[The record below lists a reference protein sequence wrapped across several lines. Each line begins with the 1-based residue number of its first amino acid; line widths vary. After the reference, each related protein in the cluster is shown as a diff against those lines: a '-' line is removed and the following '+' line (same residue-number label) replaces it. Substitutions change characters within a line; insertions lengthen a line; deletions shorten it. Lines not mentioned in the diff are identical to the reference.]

1 MPRFL
6 RFAAFFLLASLA
18 TATPID
24 PRKVGAE
31 LTSMFYEGRIDAVWG
46 RMDERMRAALGS
58 KEALAAFRV
67 QVAEQLGD
75 ESTVVEETLGS
86 EQGYHLY
93 LRRARFE
100 KYGGVV
106 VVQWALA
113 ADGTVAGF
121 YIRPEEAR
129 AAAPSK
135 HLDYQ
140 TKTKL
145 RLPFDDEVFVFW
157 GGRTLEQNYH
167 AIDANQRFAYDLVM
181 MKDGA
186 SHAGDGSRNEDYL
199 CFGKPVLAPGDG
211 TVVEVIDGVHDNVP
225 GQMNPEQVT
234 GNHVVIDHGNGEH
247 SLLAHFRNGSL
258 RVKKGDDVHA
268 GQALGECG
276 NSGNSSEPH
285 LHYQLQDGPGFG
297 VAAGL
302 PAQFSDYLADGQPV
316 ARGEPVKGQRVQ
328 PRISIPPSE

>member
-1 MPRFL
+1 MPWFL
-6 RFAAFFLLASLA
+6 RFAAVFLFTSLA
-18 TATPID
+18 TAAPID

-31 LTSMFYEGRIDAVWG
+31 LTSMFYEGRIDEVWA
-46 RMDERMRAALGS
+46 RMDEKMRAALGS

-67 QVAEQLGD
+67 QVAEQLGN
-75 ESTVVEETLGS
+75 ESVVVEETLAS
-86 EQGYHLY
+86 EQGYSLY

-106 VVQWALA
+106 AVQWALA

-121 YIRPEEAR
+121 YIRPDEAP

-145 RLPFDDEVFVFW
+145 RLPFDDEIFVFW
-157 GGRTLEQNYH
+157 GGRSVEQNYH
-167 AIDANQRFAYDLVM
+167 AIDANQRFAYDLLM
-181 MKDGA
+181 MKDDA
-186 SHAGDGSRNEDYL
+186 SHAGEGRRNEDYF
-199 CFGKPVLAPGDG
+199 CFGKSVLAPGEG

-234 GNHVVIDHGNGEH
+234 GNRVVIDHGNGEH

-258 RVKKGDDVHA
+258 KMKKGDRVRA
-268 GQALGECG
+268 GQTLGECG

-285 LHYQLQDGPGFG
+285 LHYQLQDGPRFG
-297 VAAGL
+297 VSAGL
-302 PAQFSDYLADGQPV
+302 PPQFNDYLADGKPV

-328 PRISIPPSE
+328 HRRDR